1 MSAQFIISLDD
12 QIAELKAELA
22 LRERVF
28 RKWIIDGRMTEPA
41 GALRMA
47 RMRAALRTLI
57 EIKENSALGGEPDIF
72 EPMPGT
78 RFAKPRQV
86 EGFLT

>member
-1 MSAQFIISLDD
+1 MSAQFIISIDD

-28 RKWIIDGRMTEPA
+28 RKWIIAGKMTEES
-41 GALRMA
+41 GARRMA

-57 EIKENSALGGEPDIF
+57 EVKEKGYHELER
-72 EPMPGT
+72 E
-78 RFAKPRQV
+78 RQV